1 MISTVSLKELRPG
14 LPKVI
19 KRIDD
24 RLDRYVVTRR
34 GKPIVVMLSI
44 DDYESLMETLDI
56 LADPK
61 AMAGLKVGEADVKKG
76 KIHSWDEVKR
86 SIAKLSS

>member
-1 MISTVSLKELRPG
+1 MVNTVSLKELRPE

-19 KRIDD
+19 DRIDHKM
-24 RLDRYVVTRR
+24 DRYVVTRH
-34 GKPIVVMLSI
+34 GKPVVVMLGM

-61 AMAGLKVGEADVKKG
+61 AMAGLKKGEEDIRKGRVHSWKDVKKSLG
-76 KIHSWDEVKR
+76 
-86 SIAKLSS
+86 AL

>member
-1 MISTVSLKELRPG
+1 MVTTVSLKDLRPD

-19 KRIDD
+19 DRIDHK
-24 RLDRYVVTRR
+24 LDRYVVTRR
-34 GKPIVVMLSI
+34 GTPVVVMMSV

-61 AMAGLKVGEADVKKG
+61 AMMGLKQGEDDIRKGRTRSWKNIKKSLG
-76 KIHSWDEVKR
+76 R
-86 SIAKLSS
+86 L

>member
-1 MISTVSLKELRPG
+1 MISTVSLKELRPE

-24 RLDRYVVTRR
+24 RLDRYVVTKR
-34 GKPIVVMLSI
+34 GKPVVVMLSI

-61 AMAGLKVGEADVKKG
+61 AMAGIKAGETDIKQG
-76 KIHSWDEVKR
+76 KTRSWEEVKR